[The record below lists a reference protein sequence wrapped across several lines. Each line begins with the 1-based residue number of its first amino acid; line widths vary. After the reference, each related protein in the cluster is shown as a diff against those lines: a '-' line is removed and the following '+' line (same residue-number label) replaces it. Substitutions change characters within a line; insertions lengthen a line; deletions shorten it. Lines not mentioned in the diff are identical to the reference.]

1 MKLKLNFEKT
11 SFLLINTKVDI
22 CYLYQFIMLT
32 HFRKLKNSSVLKTL
46 ILNFKQKSLKPL
58 SFLIYP
64 NFNVFIHSTA
74 KIEFEIGATLKLG
87 FTWPKSIYKKSMLK
101 IMDNA
106 KFKFSNDLDIH
117 TGAYIS
123 VDKNASLEIN
133 SGYIN
138 NDVRIYCFNSI
149 KIGDKV
155 AIAEDVIIRDSDN
168 HPINGDYQNVSQ
180 PIVIGNKV
188 WIGMRATI
196 LKGVTIGD
204 GAIIAAG
211 AVVNKDVPSGALVGG
226 IPAKLLK
233 KDVIWL

>member
-1 MKLKLNFEKT
+1 MMLNH
-11 SFLLINTKVDI
+11 S
-22 CYLYQFIMLT
+22 
-32 HFRKLKNSSVLKTL
+32 RKLRNSRIIKS
-46 ILNFKQKSLKPL
+46 ILFNLKQKSLKPL

-64 NFNVFIHSTA
+64 DFNIFIHPTA
-74 KIEFEIGATLKLG
+74 KIDRAKGATLKLG
-87 FTWPKSIYKKSMLK
+87 FTWPNSIYKKSMLK
-101 IMDNA
+101 LMDNS

-123 VDKNASLEIN
+123 VDKNASLEIKG
-133 SGYIN
+133 GYIN

-168 HPINGDYQNVSQ
+168 HPINGDYENVSK
-180 PIVIGNKV
+180 PIVIGDKV

-211 AVVNKDVPSGALVGG
+211 ALVNKDVPAGALVGG
-226 IPAKLLK
+226 VPAKVLK